1 MYKQNKSLHT
11 ASILLSGSS
20 VSPIPEL
27 TGTENS
33 SHWHK
38 CRSSPQHTSQTLTNP
53 VPRTANTSATYL
65 LLLQK
70 WSPEQ

>member
-1 MYKQNKSLHT
+1 MYKQNKKPTYSVHF
-11 ASILLSGSS
+11 LSGTS
-20 VSPIPEL
+20 VSPIPGL

-38 CRSSPQHTSQTLTNP
+38 CKSFPQHKSQTLTNP

-65 LLLQK
+65 LLQQK